1 MPYSP
6 SGFPSDF
13 DAAQNAAL
21 RKRRLAQM
29 LQDQAFKAN
38 ETGLNVPGAKMSVL
52 NPIAQMVQ
60 AYAGMKLG
68 KDADTADAD
77 NATARQDALTKLL
90 SEMPQGTPAVPGEL
104 ASPDV
109 VGPPRPEQP
118 AVPPTPQDMIGYGSK
133 FLPLGPAAAKI
144 GQQFTDSGVN
154 AMIPKAPPGL
164 MSVGGDIF
172 DPTKGTFITGPSTLA
187 RIAETKSTNEQRAT
201 DKAAERARLE
211 DAAAQISADRR
222 YTVDQN
228 NAARRD
234 LHTALRGGEAGM
246 KFGAPEGASEAG
258 NVVLR
263 GKDGVPHEVI
273 NGVPSPQPYA
283 GAITPGIEQ
292 RKSVGEAAKGEQG
305 IKDMESA
312 LKDIK
317 DDPKLYGGRV
327 AVGALFPDAM
337 GIATAAGGLSA
348 EQVAKRSK
356 IQSMTAQTT
365 HSLYGSAF
373 SAGEQQRANK
383 FLITPRDSAKDAQAK
398 LIGRLEMEKEHYDAL
413 PASAKAAMTA
423 RKGGGEAAGGVDDLV
438 NQYKS
443 K

>member
-172 DPTKGTFITGPSTLA
+172 DPSTKTFTSSPTKLA
-187 RIAETKSTNEQRAT
+187 ELAAVHAERK
-201 DKAAERARLE
+201 DKLTAAAEDAKLRSEDRRLSIDQRR
-211 DAAAQISADRR
+211 DAAAES
-222 YTVDQN
+222 
-228 NAARRD
+228 
-234 LHTALRGGEAGM
+234 TALRRELAAGRGGEAGM

-283 GAITPGIEQ
+283 GAITPIIEQ
-292 RKSVGEAAKGEQG
+292 RKSVGEAAKGEQNV
-305 IKDMESA
+305 KDMESA

-337 GIATAAGGLSA
+337 GMATAAGGLSA

-383 FLITPRDSAKDAQAK
+383 FLVTPRDSAKDAQAK

-423 RKGGGEAAGGVDDLV
+423 RKGGGEAAGNKNIMVD
-438 NQYKS
+438 Y
-443 K
+443 